1 MAVCGG
7 QRLLREVQH
16 QIVVIHIA
24 VSRLT
29 KIIFLTNVV
38 NFVDTVVDVEEIWN
52 LWIFTEKPNI
62 FTIF

>member
-16 QIVVIHIA
+16 QIVVILIV

>member
-16 QIVVIHIA
+16 QIVVILIV

-38 NFVDTVVDVEEIWN
+38 NFVDTVVDVEEI
-52 LWIFTEKPNI
+52 
-62 FTIF
+62 